1 MNQGFSREK
10 RLLNSSQFKVV
21 FDSPDIRLSGRSV
34 LLLAY
39 FNQLEHPRL
48 GLVIGK
54 KSVKLAVERNRI
66 KRRIRE
72 CFRIQQNLLPSVDV
86 VMVARKGLAEL
97 SNKELHADL
106 AKIYQRLQKKA
117 LAKQQELDSHSR

>member
-97 SNKELHADL
+97 SNEELHADL